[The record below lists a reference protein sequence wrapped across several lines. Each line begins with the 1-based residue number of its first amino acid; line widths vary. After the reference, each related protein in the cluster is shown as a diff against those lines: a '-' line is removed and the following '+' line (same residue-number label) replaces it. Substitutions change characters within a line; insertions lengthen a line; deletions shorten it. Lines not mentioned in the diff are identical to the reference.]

1 MDEAPGDEATIL
13 NLTRRIL
20 VLNFVAIHTS
30 SSVRPFIFP
39 NSPVVSNKNIV

>member
-20 VLNFVAIHTS
+20 VVNVAAIHTS
-30 SSVRPFIFP
+30 SNVRLLIFSWP
-39 NSPVVSNKNIV
+39 LAMSNKNVV